1 MRFHVLARYPRLLM
15 SLLSTVLT
23 WACLLGTLLATIA
36 AADDWPQ
43 FRGPNGSGIAETS
56 NLPSEFGPAKNVV
69 WKTALPPGHSSPVL
83 TEDRIFVTAYQGE
96 TLFTISLNRADG
108 KILWRR
114 EAPRPRKEVFD
125 KTHGPA
131 SPTPV
136 ADGENVYVFFGDFG
150 LLSYGPDGNER
161 WRMPLGPF
169 VNINGHGAS
178 PILADGMVILICD
191 QDIGSYMIAVDQK
204 DGSEVWKIDRPEV
217 PRNYATPGVYRPQG
231 RPAELIVPGAYVLIS
246 YDLKTGEKLWWV
258 RGMAWQLKSV
268 PVIKGDT
275 IYVSGWEAGG
285 SAKQLAETPPFDE
298 FLAQHDA
305 NRDGF
310 ISPQEHPNSKMLDP
324 VQFTRR
330 DLDDD
335 GRLDRRDWQFW
346 RARLSSQNSLSAIR
360 PDGARGD
367 LTDTHV
373 LWHHKK
379 SLPNTPS
386 PLLHEGVVYLVKDGG
401 IVTSLDAETG
411 RVLKQG
417 RIKEAI
423 EKYWASPVA
432 ADGKLYTVSEGCAVS
447 VLTPGGQWEVLTVN
461 RLDDQCF
468 ATPAIA
474 DGRIYVRTMKTLYC
488 FGK

>member
-1 MRFHVLARYPRLLM
+1 M
-15 SLLSTVLT
+15 SLLSTGLPR
-23 WACLLGTLLATIA
+23 ACLLGTLLTGIA

-43 FRGPNGSGIAETS
+43 FRGPNGSGLADTS
-56 NLPSEFGPAKNVV
+56 NLPSKFGPAKNVV

-83 TEDRIFVTAYQGE
+83 TEDRIFVTAYKGE
-96 TLFTISLNRADG
+96 TLFTICLNRADG

-136 ADGENVYVFFGDFG
+136 TDGENVYVFFGDFG

-161 WRMPLGPF
+161 WRVPLGPF

-178 PILADGMVILICD
+178 PILADGIVILICD
-191 QDIGSYMIAVDQK
+191 QDIGSYMIAVNQS

-285 SAKQLAETPPFDE
+285 SAKQLAETPPFHE
-298 FLAQHDA
+298 FLAKHDA
-305 NRDGF
+305 NKDGF
-310 ISPQEHPNSKMLDP
+310 ISPQEHPNPKMLDP

-360 PDGARGD
+360 PSGARGD

-373 LWHHKK
+373 LWRHKK

-447 VLTPGGQWEVLTVN
+447 VLKPGHQWEVLAVN

-474 DGRIYVRTMKTLYC
+474 DGRIYLRTMSTLYC